1 MEVVGRRTHG
11 YKFKVP
17 DAESLESLRSLT
29 KMLKNPGH
37 FQDRYGNL
45 LDILK
50 TKVDVMLLNTLVQF
64 YDPIYHGFTFPDFQL
79 FPTLEEYSHW
89 VGLPVLDEIPF
100 HAFEPF
106 PRIPTIAKALHLEV
120 ADIKDKFTTKD
131 GLPCLPY
138 NFLHQKATN
147 CFEKSKTDDFESI
160 LALLI
165 YGIVLFPKVDK
176 FVDMNA
182 IRIFLTQNPVPVLL
196 ADTYVAIHDRTSHG
210 KGTIV
215 CCTPLLHRWITSH
228 LPRPSIRPEPIPWSQ
243 KLMTW
248 TPKDIIW
255 FNPSCDPEFVIDSC
269 GDFNN
274 VPLLGTQG
282 GISYSPILA
291 RRQFGYYMEMK
302 PVYLILDRD
311 FFLYRKDDANQR
323 VQFEKAWYSIVKK
336 DRNQLGK
343 RSVIAHEVYVQWVID
358 RANRLKM
365 SYPRQRIVTSTV
377 PAIPLPLPPE
387 SLEGYQKQL
396 DIERR
401 EKSIWEMKYRKK
413 EQEYD
418 TLKNL
423 LDQQILA
430 NRQEKEENTKLRAAL
445 QKKEDFLDR
454 VCPGRKKRRMD
465 LCDGPHSD
473 FED

>member
-11 YKFKVP
+11 YKFKAP

-29 KMLKNPGH
+29 KMLKSPGH

-89 VGLPVLDEIPF
+89 VGLPV
-100 HAFEPF
+100 
-106 PRIPTIAKALHLEV
+106 IPTIAKALHLEV

-138 NFLHQKATN
+138 NFLHQKATT

-165 YGIVLFPKVDK
+165 YGTVLFPKVDK

-311 FFLYRKDDANQR
+311 FFLYKKDDANQR

-336 DRNQLGK
+336 DKNQLGK

-358 RANRLKM
+358 RANKLKM
-365 SYPRQRIVTSTV
+365 PYPRQRIATSTV
-377 PAIPLPLPPE
+377 P
-387 SLEGYQKQL
+387 
-396 DIERR
+396 
-401 EKSIWEMKYRKK
+401 EMKYRKK

-430 NRQEKEENTKLRAAL
+430 NRQEKEENAKLRAVL

-454 VCPGRKKRRMD
+454 ICPGRKKRRMD

>member
-1 MEVVGRRTHG
+1 M
-11 YKFKVP
+11 
-17 DAESLESLRSLT
+17 
-29 KMLKNPGH
+29 
-37 FQDRYGNL
+37 
-45 LDILK
+45 I
-50 TKVDVMLLNTLVQF
+50 
-64 YDPIYHGFTFPDFQL
+64 
-79 FPTLEEYSHW
+79 
-89 VGLPVLDEIPF
+89 
-100 HAFEPF
+100 
-106 PRIPTIAKALHLEV
+106 
-120 ADIKDKFTTKD
+120 
-131 GLPCLPY
+131 
-138 NFLHQKATN
+138 
-147 CFEKSKTDDFESI
+147 
-160 LALLI
+160 
-165 YGIVLFPKVDK
+165 
-176 FVDMNA
+176 
-182 IRIFLTQNPVPVLL
+182 
-196 ADTYVAIHDRTSHG
+196 
-210 KGTIV
+210 
-215 CCTPLLHRWITSH
+215 
-228 LPRPSIRPEPIPWSQ
+228 
-243 KLMTW
+243 W

-282 GISYSPILA
+282 GISYNPILA

-311 FFLYRKDDANQR
+311 FFLYKKDDANQR
-323 VQFEKAWYSIVKK
+323 LQFEKAWYSIVKK

-401 EKSIWEMKYRKK
+401 EKSMWEMKYRKK

>member
-17 DAESLESLRSLT
+17 DAKSLESLRSLT

-37 FQDRYGNL
+37 FRDRYGNL

-89 VGLPVLDEIPF
+89 VGLPVLDEVPF
-100 HAFEPF
+100 HAFGPF
-106 PRIPTIAKALHLEV
+106 PKIPAITKALHLEV
-120 ADIKDKFTTKD
+120 ADIKEKFTPKD

-138 NFLHQKATN
+138 NFLHQKATT
-147 CFEKSKTDDFESI
+147 CVEKSKIEDFESI

-165 YGIVLFPKVDK
+165 YGIVLFLKVDK

-196 ADTYVAIHDRTSHG
+196 ADTYVAIHDRTSQG

-215 CCTPLLHRWITSH
+215 CCAPLLHRWITSH
-228 LPRPSIRPEPIPWSQ
+228 LPRPNIRPEPIPWSQ

-248 TPKDIIW
+248 TPRDIDW
-255 FNPSCDPEFVIDSC
+255 FNPACDPEFIIDSC
-269 GDFNN
+269 GDFNK
-274 VPLLGTQG
+274 VPLLGTRG

-311 FFLYRKDDANQR
+311 FFLYKKDDANQR

-343 RSVIAHEVYVQWVID
+343 KSVIAHEVYVQWVID
-358 RANRLKM
+358 RANKLKM
-365 SYPRQRIVTSTV
+365 PYPRQ
-377 PAIPLPLPPE
+377 
-387 SLEGYQKQL
+387 
-396 DIERR
+396 RR

-423 LDQQILA
+423 LDQQVLA
-430 NRQEKEENTKLRAAL
+430 NRQEKDENTQLSVAL

-454 VCPGRKKRRMD
+454 ICLGRKKRRMD
-465 LCDGPHSD
+465 LFDGPHPD
-473 FED
+473 FVE